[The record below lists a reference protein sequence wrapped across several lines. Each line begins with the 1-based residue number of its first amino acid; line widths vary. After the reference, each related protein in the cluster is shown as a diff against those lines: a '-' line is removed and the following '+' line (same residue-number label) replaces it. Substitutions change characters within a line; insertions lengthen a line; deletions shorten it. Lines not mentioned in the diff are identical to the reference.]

1 MELQL
6 QDNIA
11 IIDIN
16 DGKANVVGHQF
27 LDEIAELLKQAQEQA
42 SAVILKANASV
53 FSAGF
58 DLKEISKGKQET
70 GVLLKRGMQLLVDL
84 YSHPQPLIVAC
95 EGHAVGIGAFIL
107 LAADNRIGANSDY
120 SVALPETK
128 IGMAFTPVLLELIHS
143 RIPAEF
149 HSQVALQSKQLTPQQ
164 ATGMGFLDELSEQ
177 PLERAIELAKEL
189 AELPKE
195 FYARNK
201 LDLRFESIDYMMA
214 TKDDLSCLDIRPD

>member
-6 QDNIA
+6 QDNVA
-11 IIDIN
+11 VIDIN

-27 LDEIAELLKQAQEQA
+27 MDEISGLLQQAQEQA
-42 SAVILKANASV
+42 DAVVIKANASV

-58 DLKEISKGKQET
+58 DLKEINKGKQET
-70 GVLLKRGMQLLVDL
+70 GVLLKRGMQLLIDL
-84 YSHPQPLIVAC
+84 YAHPQPLIVAC

-107 LAADNRIGANSDY
+107 LAADNRIGSDANY

-149 HSQVALQSKQLTPQQ
+149 HAQVALQSKQLTPQQ
-164 ATGMGFLDELSEQ
+164 AVKMGFLDELVEQ
-177 PLERAIELAKEL
+177 PLEQAIALAKEL

-201 LDLRFESIDYMMA
+201 SDLRFESIDYMMA